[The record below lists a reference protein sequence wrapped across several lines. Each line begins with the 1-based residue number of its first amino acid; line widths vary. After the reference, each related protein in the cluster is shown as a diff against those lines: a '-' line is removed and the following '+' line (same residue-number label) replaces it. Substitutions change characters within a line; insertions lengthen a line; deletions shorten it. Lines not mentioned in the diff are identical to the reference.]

1 MENDLILMIN
11 NAKRYN
17 DPKPLLY
24 KDACHLEKVINTTK
38 TDLDSAMRSNRPYS
52 GGVKSK
58 EKKHKILR
66 DIAEM
71 DSLFTEPPHE
81 DDVEDDV
88 DEDEEEIEEDDVDDE
103 DVTKCVHVFF
113 LVQKSVAYRIGSP
126 LLRLS
131 AWPIKDKFF
140 LGSHT
145 PFRLYV
151 SGSER
156 LRKKLTLAYVSFL
169 TLAYIR

>member
-17 DPKPLLY
+17 DPKSLLY
-24 KDACHLEKVINTTK
+24 KDACHLKKVINTTK

-71 DSLFTEPPHE
+71 DSLFTEPLHE
-81 DDVEDDV
+81 DDVEDEV

-103 DVTKCVHVFF
+103 DEGNI
-113 LVQKSVAYRIGSP
+113 SE
-126 LLRLS
+126 
-131 AWPIKDKFF
+131 DEE
-140 LGSHT
+140 
-145 PFRLYV
+145 
-151 SGSER
+151 SG
-156 LRKKLTLAYVSFL
+156 L
-169 TLAYIR
+169 